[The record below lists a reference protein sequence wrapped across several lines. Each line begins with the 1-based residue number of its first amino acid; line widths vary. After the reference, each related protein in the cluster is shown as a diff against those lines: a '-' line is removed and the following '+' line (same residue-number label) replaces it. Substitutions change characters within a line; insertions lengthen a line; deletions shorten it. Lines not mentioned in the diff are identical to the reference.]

1 MKAATGRR
9 SKRWGRCGQ
18 WCVYKQRVTKQLPKA
33 RTVMGAECDH
43 SCMASDYQHSRVGR
57 VFAATDADGDGY
69 LTEAGFLART
79 AP

>member
-1 MKAATGRR
+1 
-9 SKRWGRCGQ
+9 
-18 WCVYKQRVTKQLPKA
+18 
-33 RTVMGAECDH
+33 MGAECDH
-43 SCMASDYQHSRVGR
+43 SCMASDFQHSRVGR